1 VQRGGLEKEVI
12 MLDFNVVRAAA
23 PVTAAPAANAQRAF
37 DTLTLAFVAD
47 PPSRWMFPDERQY
60 LQYFPIFAK
69 AFGGA
74 ALDRGTALASP
85 DCSGVALW
93 LSPGAGPDEDALAA
107 LIEEGVTK
115 QRKGDVLAVFDEM
128 ARLHPTEPHWYLP
141 LIGVEPRHQG
151 QGLGAALLRPVLE
164 KCEVLHL
171 PAYLEAT
178 SSRSLPL
185 YKRHGF
191 EAIGEIRIRD
201 CPPIIQML
209 RLPASGTI

>member
-1 VQRGGLEKEVI
+1 
-12 MLDFNVVRAAA
+12 MLDLNVIGAAA
-23 PVTAAPAANAQRAF
+23 PLVAAPPPENAQRAF
-37 DTLTLAFVAD
+37 DTLTLAFAAD

-74 ALDRGTALASP
+74 AIDRGTALASP
-85 DCSGVALW
+85 DFSGVALW
-93 LSPGAGPDEDALAA
+93 LSPGAGPNEDALAG

-115 QRKGDVLAVFDEM
+115 QRKGDALAVFDEL
-128 ARLHPTEPHWYLP
+128 AGLHPTEPHWYLP
-141 LIGVEPRHQG
+141 LIGVEPRKQR
-151 QGLGAALLRPVLE
+151 QGLGAALLRPILQ
-164 KCEVLHL
+164 KCDATHL

-191 EAIGEIRIRD
+191 EAIGEIKIRD
-201 CPPIIQML
+201 CPPIVSML
-209 RLPASGTI
+209 RPPASGMI

>member
-1 VQRGGLEKEVI
+1 MQRGGLEKEVI

-23 PVTAAPAANAQRAF
+23 LVTVASPENAQRAF
-37 DTLTLAFVAD
+37 DTLTLAFATD

-74 ALDRGTALASP
+74 ALAQGTALASP
-85 DCSGVALW
+85 DLRCGCHRARAPMRMRS
-93 LSPGAGPDEDALAA
+93 A
-107 LIEEGVTK
+107 LIEEGVTT

-128 ARLHPTEPHWYLP
+128 GRLHPTEPHWYLP
-141 LIGVEPRHQG
+141 LIGVEPRYQG

-164 KCEVLHL
+164 KCDVLHL

-185 YKRHGF
+185 YKRYGF
-191 EAIGEIRIRD
+191 EAIGEITIRD
-201 CPPIIQML
+201 CPPLIQML
-209 RLPASGTI
+209 RLPAFGMI